1 MYLSAQLYFCYDAYY
16 MKFYLAALLTVPFL
30 IFFTPTVSAFEAVSV
45 SPRIPYEA
53 ITIDPRIA
61 TLRSYLGELTG
72 DPHMYEFT
80 IGESQTLALKIKQ
93 KDVELLPLSVI
104 IVKARDNDR
113 GVREIGRVSG
123 QASTS
128 WQYVYDGLLGLPLI
142 EGESFTIELEAGV
155 YRVEVSTP
163 ENVGKYLLAIG
174 TEDSEAGYFAS
185 VAAVY
190 RTQQFFDYSPFRI
203 LSSSYIYYPIGI
215 ILLLTLI
222 FFTWRYRQK
231 ISHA

>member
-1 MYLSAQLYFCYDAYY
+1 MKFLLTTLSALFSVGLFVQT
-16 MKFYLAALLTVPFL
+16 AA
-30 IFFTPTVSAFEAVSV
+30 AFEAVPV

-53 ITIDPRIA
+53 ITIDSRIA
-61 TLRSYLGELTG
+61 TMRSYLGELTG

-93 KDVELLPLSVI
+93 KDGELLPLSVI

-123 QASTS
+123 FASTS
-128 WQYVYDGLLGLPLI
+128 WQSVYDGVLGIPLI
-142 EGESFTIELEAGV
+142 EGESFTAELEAGV

-163 ENVGKYLLAIG
+163 ENIGKYLLSIG
-174 TEDSEAGYFAS
+174 DMENKAGYFSS
-185 VAAVY
+185 VASVY
-190 RTQQFFDYSPFRI
+190 RTQHFFGYSPFKI
-203 LSSSYIYYPIGI
+203 MTSSYIYYPIGSI
-215 ILLLTLI
+215 ILVTLI

>member
-1 MYLSAQLYFCYDAYY
+1 MMPT
-16 MKFYLAALLTVPFL
+16 MKFYLAVLLTVPSL
-30 IFFTPTVSAFEAVSV
+30 IFFTSMASAFEAVPV
-45 SPRIPYEA
+45 SPRIPYDA
-53 ITIDPRIA
+53 ITIDSRIA

-93 KDVELLPLSVI
+93 KDGELLPLSVI

-128 WQYVYDGLLGLPLI
+128 WQSVYDGGLGIPLV
-142 EGESFTIELEAGV
+142 EGETFTADLEAGV

-163 ENVGKYLLAIG
+163 ENIGKYLLAIG
-174 TEDSEAGYFAS
+174 KEDSEAGYFAS

-190 RTQQFFDYSPFRI
+190 RTQHFFDYSPFRI

-215 ILLLTLI
+215 VVLVTLI

>member
-1 MYLSAQLYFCYDAYY
+1 
-16 MKFYLAALLTVPFL
+16 MKFYLAVLLTVPFF
-30 IFFTPTVSAFEAVSV
+30 IFFAPIVSAFEAVPV

-53 ITIDPRIA
+53 ITIDARIA
-61 TLRSYLGELTG
+61 MMRSYLGELTG

-80 IGESQTLALKIKQ
+80 IGESQTIALKIKQ
-93 KDVELLPLSVI
+93 RDGELLPLSVI

-128 WQYVYDGLLGLPLI
+128 WQSVYDGVLGIPLI
-142 EGESFTIELEAGV
+142 EGGAFTADLEAGV

-163 ENVGKYLLAIG
+163 ENIGKYLLAIG
-174 TEDSEAGYFAS
+174 TEDSESSYFAS

-190 RTQQFFDYSPFRI
+190 RTQHFFDYSPFRI
-203 LSSSYIYYPIGI
+203 LRSSYIYYPIGI
-215 ILLLTLI
+215 MLLLTLI